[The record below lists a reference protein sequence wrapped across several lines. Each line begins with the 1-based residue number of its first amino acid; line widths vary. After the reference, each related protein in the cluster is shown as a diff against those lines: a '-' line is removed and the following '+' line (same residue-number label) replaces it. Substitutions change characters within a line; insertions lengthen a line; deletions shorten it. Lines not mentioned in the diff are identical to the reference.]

1 MSKLPY
7 LNLGCGYHYHNDWTN
22 LDFVS
27 TGEHVIAHNLLA
39 GIPFKDNMF
48 EVIYHSHVLEHF
60 LKEDAIN
67 FLKECNRVLKPNG
80 IIRIAIPD
88 LEQIARNYIRY
99 MEESINGV
107 PGASEK
113 YNWSLLELIDQM
125 VRTKGGG
132 EMAAYISDAS
142 KNNDEFLI
150 ERNGKETED
159 LIKNLRSQ
167 KTESNTKPT
176 YGLKQRIKSKLT
188 RLLLGDDIKA
198 LNLGKFRLSG
208 EIHQWMYDRYSL
220 TELLKKIGFN
230 EVKVVKADESA
241 IKDWNS
247 FQLDVFNGKVRKPDS
262 LFIEAVKQK

>member
-1 MSKLPY
+1 MNKPNY
-7 LNLGCGYHYHNDWTN
+7 LNLGCGYTYHIDWTN
-22 LDFVS
+22 IDFVS
-27 TGEHVIAHNLLA
+27 TGEHVIAHNLLS
-39 GIPFKDNMF
+39 GIPFKNETF

-60 LKEDAIN
+60 LKDDAVN

-99 MEESINGV
+99 MEDSINGV

-113 YNWSLLELIDQM
+113 YNWTMLELFDQA

-132 EMAAYISDAS
+132 EMATYIADKS

-159 LIKNLRSQ
+159 LIKNLRIKKS
-167 KTESNTKPT
+167 KIISKPSYT
-176 YGLKQRIKSKLT
+176 LKQRIKSKLT
-188 RLLLGDDIKA
+188 RLLLGDDVKA
-198 LNLGKFRLSG
+198 LYIGKFRLSG

-220 TELLKKIGFN
+220 TELLKNIGFK

-241 IKDWNS
+241 IKDWNI
-247 FQLDVFNGKVRKPDS
+247 FQLDMQNGKIRKPDS
-262 LFIEAVKQK
+262 LYIEAIK

>member
-7 LNLGCGYHYHNDWTN
+7 LNLGCGYHYHDDWTN

-27 TGEHVIAHNLLA
+27 TGEQVIAHNLLA
-39 GIPFKDNMF
+39 GIPFNNDTF
-48 EVIYHSHVLEHF
+48 EVVYHSHVLEHF
-60 LKEDAIN
+60 LKDDAVS
-67 FLKECNRVLKPNG
+67 FLNECNRVLKPNG
-80 IIRIAIPD
+80 IIRVAIPD

-99 MEESINGV
+99 LEDSINGV
-107 PGASEK
+107 TGASEK
-113 YNWSLLELIDQM
+113 YNWTMLELMDQA

-132 EMAAYISDAS
+132 EMATYVADTS
-142 KNNDEFLI
+142 KNNDDFLI
-150 ERNGKETED
+150 ARNGKETED

-167 KTESNTKPT
+167 KTQTNTKPT

-220 TELLKKIGFN
+220 TELLKKVGFKD
-230 EVKVVKADESA
+230 VKVVKADESSV
-241 IKDWNS
+241 KDWNV
-247 FQLDVFNGKVRKPDS
+247 FQLDMSNGKIRKPDS
-262 LFIEAVKQK
+262 LFIEAVK